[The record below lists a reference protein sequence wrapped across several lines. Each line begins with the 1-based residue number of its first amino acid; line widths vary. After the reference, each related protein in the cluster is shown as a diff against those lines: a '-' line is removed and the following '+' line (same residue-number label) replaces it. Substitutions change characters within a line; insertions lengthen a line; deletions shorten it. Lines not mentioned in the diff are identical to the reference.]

1 MARPKAAELT
11 TRELEVMHVFW
22 EHGCLTAPQV
32 RELLA
37 TSGRDL
43 AYTTIATLI
52 KILVT
57 KRCLK
62 QTGSQRPFVYQPI
75 RSFEDVSGH
84 LIRDLVDRVF
94 RGSREALLVQLMENQ
109 QLTPSER
116 KLVKQFLRE
125 NPS

>member
-1 MARPKAAELT
+1 
-11 TRELEVMHVFW
+11 MHVFW
-22 EHGCLTAPQV
+22 ENEALTAPQV

-57 KRCLK
+57 KHCLK
-62 QTGSQRPFVYQPI
+62 QTGNQRPFVYQPI

-116 KLVKQFLRE
+116 KLVEQFLRE
-125 NPS
+125 DPQ